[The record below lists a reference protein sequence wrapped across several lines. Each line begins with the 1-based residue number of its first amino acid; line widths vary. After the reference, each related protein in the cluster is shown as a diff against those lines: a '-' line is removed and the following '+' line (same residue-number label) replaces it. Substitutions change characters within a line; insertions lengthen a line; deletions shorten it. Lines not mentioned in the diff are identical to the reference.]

1 MLCEDSLNPAERR
14 YVVRLDGDRFC
25 PSLFEECCCRPT
37 DFRISLLYRVLRT
50 VGGGS
55 NILANH
61 IHRRQNDRVRIVNLL
76 KKLHPPDFECVFYRW
91 GPIGIGFRP
100 LSRRWRYIYAPELGY
115 KL

>member
-50 VGGGS
+50 VATS
-55 NILANH
+55 TQIA
-61 IHRRQNDRVRIVNLL
+61 VRI
-76 KKLHPPDFECVFYRW
+76 
-91 GPIGIGFRP
+91 GIETPNWSLFDI
-100 LSRRWRYIYAPELGY
+100 ST
-115 KL
+115 